1 MSGRL
6 SVRGA
11 VMGLLNGVL
20 IQFALPHETLALPR
34 GDHGFGGAA
43 KEYLRTQPT
52 RLLMVGVCVVV
63 VLFIL
68 GKLGLPIVKRLLWGL
83 IYGTVASVVLW
94 IVFPLVGLPR
104 DLVGVI
110 GLVAFALG
118 AIFGRIGTGR

>member
-1 MSGRL
+1 
-6 SVRGA
+6 
-11 VMGLLNGVL
+11 
-20 IQFALPHETLALPR
+20 
-34 GDHGFGGAA
+34 
-43 KEYLRTQPT
+43 
-52 RLLMVGVCVVV
+52 MVGVCVVV